1 MLRNV
6 IPQDLKK
13 IERVQ
18 YAKRPAIGID
28 DGNVLEAARF
38 HDPPGIPQ
46 LTLLY
51 LRSAKLA
58 PSPAPARADG
68 GVVRDV

>member
-1 MLRNV
+1 MKR
-6 IPQDLKK
+6 
-13 IERVQ
+13 ERV
-18 YAKRPAIGID
+18 
-28 DGNVLEAARF
+28 
-38 HDPPGIPQ
+38 

-58 PSPAPARADG
+58 PSPAPARVSD